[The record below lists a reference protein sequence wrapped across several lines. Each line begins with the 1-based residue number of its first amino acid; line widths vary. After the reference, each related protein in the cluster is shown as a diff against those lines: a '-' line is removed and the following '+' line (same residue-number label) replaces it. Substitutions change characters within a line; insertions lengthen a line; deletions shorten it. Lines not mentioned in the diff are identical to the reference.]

1 MLELPGT
8 LSSPPSLRTDFSPL
22 EVTNNH
28 HWFTDRRKKREI
40 ASHIPFSRWGL
51 QAYRTTWVTEAS
63 TVKIQAMGDQRK
75 DGGYKDFSSCPFMKK
90 SKSQLTAEQPQT
102 KNPANYHKKKK
113 KVLYIQRQRSH
124 NQTGREMLSWYS
136 QIQEPLSRWHA
147 NWKIIILQR
156 FSHSNG
162 RVQNPPPACGSV
174 INRRSPLALMAS
186 RDWVQKLH
194 RIGGNTHSILGRHTQ
209 GFMYTRTQGKA
220 VTP

>member
-63 TVKIQAMGDQRK
+63 TVKIQAMGEKRK

-113 KVLYIQRQRSH
+113 KYFTSKDKEATIRQEERCFHDIVKSK
-124 NQTGREMLSWYS
+124 NRWVGDTQTE
-136 QIQEPLSRWHA
+136 
-147 NWKIIILQR
+147 K
-156 FSHSNG
+156 
-162 RVQNPPPACGSV
+162 
-174 INRRSPLALMAS
+174 
-186 RDWVQKLH
+186 
-194 RIGGNTHSILGRHTQ
+194 
-209 GFMYTRTQGKA
+209 
-220 VTP
+220 